1 MGARRGAPGRSR
13 APIRGRAADGGQSGA
28 RLLFDGLLSL
38 STGSQLTTATFS
50 VIRQQSHIWRQEED
64 AEKTPPIT
72 HTHKQQCAFPHFA
85 RHIWSPRRAPAV
97 PGPCCCSCSP
107 VKAHRVPRAE
117 FQGSSSGTPSGFE
130 SVFCGCRSR
139 FLPVRR
145 TGSAVPVG
153 AGWYDSVGRVHTQDD
168 ATHAGPELP
177 PQWFPSGR

>member
-1 MGARRGAPGRSR
+1 MFIFATHYSTFLHVVNPLYSPGRAQLWRRLPLAQSFHRQPMGARRGAPGRNR
-13 APIRGRAADGGQSGA
+13 APISARAADGGQSGA

-107 VKAHRVPRAE
+107 VKAHRVPRAD
-117 FQGSSSGTPSGFE
+117 
-130 SVFCGCRSR
+130 
-139 FLPVRR
+139 LPGILLR
-145 TGSAVPVG
+145 
-153 AGWYDSVGRVHTQDD
+153 DSKRLRKCLLRVQE
-168 ATHAGPELP
+168 PLP
-177 PQWFPSGR
+177 PG